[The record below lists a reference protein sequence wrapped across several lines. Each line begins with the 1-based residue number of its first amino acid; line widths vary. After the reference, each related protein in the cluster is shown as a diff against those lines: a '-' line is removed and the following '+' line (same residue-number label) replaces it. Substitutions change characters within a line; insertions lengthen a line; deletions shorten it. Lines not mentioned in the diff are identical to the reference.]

1 MELKLIDSKG
11 KETKKTVSASDNAFA
26 KEFNEG
32 LIHQLVTS
40 YMNNGRTGTRSQK
53 TRAEV
58 RHTTK
63 RPWAQKGTGRA
74 RAGMTSS
81 PIWRGGGRAFPNRP
95 DENFTQ
101 KLNKKAYRAGM
112 RSILSEIVRQDRLTV
127 VEKFD
132 VETPKT
138 KKFLEKIN
146 TLGVEN
152 NVLILID
159 EFNENLYLSSRN
171 ISHVLV
177 VEAKHADP
185 VSLVHFQKVIATS
198 AAIKQLEGMFA

>member
-26 KEFNEG
+26 KDFNEG

-127 VEKFD
+127 IEKFD

-146 TLGVEN
+146 ILGVKN

-171 ISHVLV
+171 IPHVLV
-177 VEAKHADP
+177 VEAKYADP

>member
-26 KEFNEG
+26 KDFNEG

>member
-26 KEFNEG
+26 KDFNEG

-146 TLGVEN
+146 TLGIEN

-171 ISHVLV
+171 IPYVLV

>member
-26 KEFNEG
+26 KDFNEG

-112 RSILSEIVRQDRLTV
+112 RSILSEIVRQERLTV
-127 VEKFD
+127 VEKFN

-146 TLGVEN
+146 IFGVKN

-171 ISHVLV
+171 IPHVLV
-177 VEAKHADP
+177 VEARYADP

>member
-1 MELKLIDSKG
+1 MEFKLIDNKG
-11 KETKKTVSASDNAFA
+11 KATKKTVSASDNAFA
-26 KEFNEG
+26 RDFNEG

-101 KLNKKAYRAGM
+101 KLNKKAYKAGM

-146 TLGVEN
+146 SFGVKN
-152 NVLILID
+152 NVLVLID

-171 ISHVLV
+171 IPHVLV
-177 VEAKHADP
+177 VEAKYADP

>member
-1 MELKLIDSKG
+1 
-11 KETKKTVSASDNAFA
+11 
-26 KEFNEG
+26 
-32 LIHQLVTS
+32 
-40 YMNNGRTGTRSQK
+40 
-53 TRAEV
+53 
-58 RHTTK
+58 
-63 RPWAQKGTGRA
+63 
-74 RAGMTSS
+74 
-81 PIWRGGGRAFPNRP
+81 
-95 DENFTQ
+95 
-101 KLNKKAYRAGM
+101 M

-146 TLGVEN
+146 SFGVKN
-152 NVLILID
+152 NVLVLID

-171 ISHVLV
+171 IPHVLV
-177 VEAKHADP
+177 VEAKYADP

>member
-1 MELKLIDSKG
+1 MKIELLSSTKNQDINISDSAFG
-11 KETKKTVSASDNAFA
+11 KD
-26 KEFNEG
+26 FNES
-32 LIHQLVTS
+32 LVHQAVVSFMAGARQGTS
-40 YMNNGRTGTRSQK
+40 KQK
-53 TRAEV
+53 TRSEV
-58 RHTTK
+58 RGGGK
-63 RPWAQKGTGRA
+63 KPFRQKGTGRA

-171 ISHVLV
+171 IPHVLV

-198 AAIKQLEGMFA
+198 AAIKQLEGMFG

>member
-26 KEFNEG
+26 KDFNEG

-171 ISHVLV
+171 ILHVLV

>member
-26 KEFNEG
+26 KDFNEG

-112 RSILSEIVRQDRLTV
+112 RSILSEIVRQERLTV

-171 ISHVLV
+171 IPHVLV
-177 VEAKHADP
+177 VEAKYADP

>member
-26 KEFNEG
+26 KDFNEG

-112 RSILSEIVRQDRLTV
+112 RSILSEIVRQERLTV

-171 ISHVLV
+171 IPHILV
-177 VEAKHADP
+177 VEAKYADP

>member
-26 KEFNEG
+26 KDFNEG

-95 DENFTQ
+95 EENFTQ

-112 RSILSEIVRQDRLTV
+112 RSILSEIVRRERLTV

-132 VETPKT
+132 VDTPKT

-146 TLGVEN
+146 TLGVKN

-171 ISHVLV
+171 IPHVLV
-177 VEAKHADP
+177 VEAKYADP

>member
-26 KEFNEG
+26 KDFNES

-53 TRAEV
+53 TRGEV
-58 RHTTK
+58 SHTTK

-112 RSILSEIVRQDRLTV
+112 RSILSEIVRQERLTV
-127 VEKFD
+127 VENFD
-132 VETPKT
+132 IETPKT
-138 KKFLEKIN
+138 KKFLEKISAFD
-146 TLGVEN
+146 VKN

-171 ISHVLV
+171 IPHVLV
-177 VEAKHADP
+177 VEAQQADP

-198 AAIKQLEGMFA
+198 AAIKKLEGMFA

>member
-26 KEFNEG
+26 KDFNEG

-112 RSILSEIVRQDRLTV
+112 RSILSEIVRRERLTV

-171 ISHVLV
+171 LPHVLV
-177 VEAKHADP
+177 LKLNMQTL
-185 VSLVHFQKVIATS
+185 LVWCIFKR
-198 AAIKQLEGMFA
+198 

>member
-1 MELKLIDSKG
+1 MEFKILDNQGKLS
-11 KETKKTVSASDNAFA
+11 KKTLTASDATFDID
-26 KEFNEG
+26 FNEA
-32 LIHQLVTS
+32 LIHKLVVS
-40 YMNNGRTGTRSQK
+40 YMSNARSGTRSQK
-53 TRAEV
+53 TRSEV
-58 RHTTK
+58 KHSTRK
-63 RPWAQKGTGRA
+63 PFRQKGTGNA

-171 ISHVLV
+171 IPHVLV

>member
-26 KEFNEG
+26 KDFNEG

-146 TLGVEN
+146 TLGVKN
-152 NVLILID
+152 NVLILVD

-171 ISHVLV
+171 IPHVLV
-177 VEAKHADP
+177 VEAKYADP

>member
-26 KEFNEG
+26 KDFNEG

-112 RSILSEIVRQDRLTV
+112 RSILSEIVRQERLKV

-146 TLGVEN
+146 TLGIEN

-159 EFNENLYLSSRN
+159 EFNENLYLSTRN
-171 ISHVLV
+171 IPHVLV
-177 VEAKHADP
+177 VEAKYADP

>member
-26 KEFNEG
+26 KDFNEG

-146 TLGVEN
+146 TLGVKN
-152 NVLILID
+152 NVLILVD

-171 ISHVLV
+171 IPQVLV

>member
-1 MELKLIDSKG
+1 MSIKLDTYNTADNKV
-11 KETKKTVSASDNAFA
+11 TKSQFNFEVIEDINIGLLHQVVKANRTNYRNNTASV
-26 KEFNEG
+26 K
-32 LIHQLVTS
+32 
-40 YMNNGRTGTRSQK
+40 TRSQVSGTGAK
-53 TRAEV
+53 
-58 RHTTK
+58 
-63 RPWAQKGTGRA
+63 PWAQKGTGRA

-171 ISHVLV
+171 IPHVLV

>member
-26 KEFNEG
+26 KDFNEG

-146 TLGVEN
+146 TLGIEN

-171 ISHVLV
+171 IPHVLV
-177 VEAKHADP
+177 VEAKHVDP